1 MKEARLYLNSLLNNN
16 DIIVVACSGG
26 PDSMCLLHLL
36 CELKEK
42 FNLKIIVAHV
52 NHKLRVESNDEA
64 LFVKNVCEKNNIEY
78 EYMEILEYNNSN
90 IENDAREKRYK
101 FFNELVLKYHANY
114 LMTAHHGDD
123 LMETILMRL
132 TRGSSLKGYSGFHKV
147 VVCGSY
153 KIVRPLINETKEEI
167 TEYMH
172 DNNYDYVI
180 DKSNFSDKITR
191 NRYRKNVLPFLKN
204 EHKNVHKK
212 FLKFS
217 EELMEANLFIESYVV
232 EILNKISNEKGIKVS
247 ELLKLDNFLLKKV
260 IEYLLSSVYIDDL
273 FLIHDKHTECI
284 IGLIKTQKSNSKV
297 MLPSG
302 VVATKTYDYF
312 RIEKLTEIDS
322 YEYVIEDTVT
332 LPNSKIIKK
341 IDISEKKSNFVIRLN
356 SKDLSLPLIVR
367 NRRTGDKMEIKNL
380 GGTKKIKDIFID
392 EKISPRFRDT
402 IPVVTD
408 QRGCILWV
416 PGVKKSKFDVEKDG
430 IYDIILS
437 YEEEN

>member
-36 CELKEK
+36 CEVKEK

-52 NHKLRVESNDEA
+52 NHKLRIESDREA
-64 LFVKNVCEKNNIEY
+64 LFVKDVCLENHVEY
-78 EYMEILEYNNSN
+78 EYMEILEYHESN
-90 IENDAREKRYK
+90 LENDAREKRYK

-147 VVCGSY
+147 VECGSY
-153 KIVRPLINETKEEI
+153 KIVRPLIKETKEEI
-167 TEYMH
+167 SEFMH
-172 DNNYDYVI
+172 DNNYKYVV
-180 DKSNFSDKITR
+180 DKSNFSEAITR

-204 EHKNVHKK
+204 EQKNVHKK

-217 EELMEANLFIESYVV
+217 EELIEANSFIESYIKDILKKVV
-232 EILNKISNEKGIKVS
+232 NEKGIKVS
-247 ELLKLDNFLLKKV
+247 ELLKLDNFLLKKT
-260 IEYLLSSVYIDDL
+260 IEYLLSTVYIDDL

-284 IGLIKTQKSNSKV
+284 IGLIKTKKSNSKV
-297 MLPSG
+297 MLPNG
-302 VVATKTYDYF
+302 VVAIKDYDYF
-312 RIEKLTEIDS
+312 RIEKEDDISL
-322 YEYVIEDTVT
+322 YEYVLDEIAI
-332 LPNSKIIKK
+332 LPNKKIIKK
-341 IDISEKKSNFVIRLN
+341 IDNSEEKSNFVIRLN

-367 NRRTGDKMEIKNL
+367 NRRPADKMEIKHL

-392 EKISPRFRDT
+392 EKISPGLRDT
-402 IPVVTD
+402 IPIVTD
-408 QRGCILWV
+408 QKGCILWI